1 MIFISYIEMVI
12 NDLRYIII
20 LTNNMIINIFMQKFM
35 ILSNT

>member
-12 NDLRYIII
+12 NDLTYIII

>member
-1 MIFISYIEMVI
+1 MVI

>member
-1 MIFISYIEMVI
+1 MVI
-12 NDLRYIII
+12 NDLTYIII

>member
-20 LTNNMIINIFMQKFM
+20 LTNNIIINIFMQKFM

>member
-1 MIFISYIEMVI
+1 MVI

-20 LTNNMIINIFMQKFM
+20 LTNNIIINIFMQKFM